1 MSNTISG
8 RHLLLSILR
17 EIRLSYNG
25 QLVSSISDR
34 NIQIFQLTKPFTK
47 TPIFRYLLDEFR
59 YNQLTDAQ
67 KCARENEAK
76 YLAETYLAYLAN
88 TRIQRVL
95 TEKYKSRERTTK
107 EAAQLVGLQLP
118 PDGGSGVPNA

>member
-25 QLVSSISDR
+25 QL
-34 NIQIFQLTKPFTK
+34 PFTK

-95 TEKYKSRERTTK
+95 IEKYKSRERTTE

-118 PDGGSGVPNA
+118 SDGGSGVPNA